1 MGAVS
6 RGPLAAVKRSRRSEF
21 ATTLTEENPIAASAM
36 TGLSRPN
43 AASGIAAVL

>member
-1 MGAVS
+1 MWGVVAGRVS
-6 RGPLAAVKRSRRSEF
+6 RKRSRRSDF
-21 ATTLTEENPIAASAM
+21 ATTLTEESSIAAPTM